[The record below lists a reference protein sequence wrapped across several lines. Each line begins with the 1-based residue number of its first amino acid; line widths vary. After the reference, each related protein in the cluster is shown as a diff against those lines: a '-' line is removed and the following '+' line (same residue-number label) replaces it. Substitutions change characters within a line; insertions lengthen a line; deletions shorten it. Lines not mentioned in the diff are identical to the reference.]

1 MVSTGSES
9 LIRSH
14 SINPAM
20 TKKER
25 RLINAR
31 ESGKEEIELKNDLL
45 FELVL
50 Y

>member
-14 SINPAM
+14 RINPAM
-20 TKKER
+20 TKER

-31 ESGKEEIELKNDLL
+31 ESGTEEIELKNGYL